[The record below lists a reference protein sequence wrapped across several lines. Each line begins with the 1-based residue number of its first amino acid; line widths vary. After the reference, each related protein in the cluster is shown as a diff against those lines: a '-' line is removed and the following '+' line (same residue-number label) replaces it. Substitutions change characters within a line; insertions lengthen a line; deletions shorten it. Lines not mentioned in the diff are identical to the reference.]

1 MWNNT
6 TVGWLL
12 PSGDNCV
19 ENEILELLKSMQSSI
34 NELKD
39 GQQETNKRLDRIEK
53 KLDSVHEQ
61 TAHTME
67 DITEIKLNTSKDISS
82 LVNVTSRNCYDITEL
97 KSKIN

>member
-1 MWNNT
+1 M
-6 TVGWLL
+6 
-12 PSGDNCV
+12 

-61 TAHTME
+61 TAQSNFGH
-67 DITEIKLNTSKDISS
+67 KFSQ
-82 LVNVTSRNCYDITEL
+82 
-97 KSKIN
+97 

>member
-1 MWNNT
+1 MY
-6 TVGWLL
+6 LL
-12 PSGDNCV
+12 RNIRWGDNYV

-61 TAHTME
+61 TAQSNFGH
-67 DITEIKLNTSKDISS
+67 KFSQ
-82 LVNVTSRNCYDITEL
+82 
-97 KSKIN
+97 

>member
-1 MWNNT
+1 MW
-6 TVGWLL
+6 
-12 PSGDNCV
+12 GDNYV

-61 TAHTME
+61 TAHTIE
-67 DITEIKLNTSKDISS
+67 KTD
-82 LVNVTSRNCYDITEL
+82 
-97 KSKIN
+97 KIN